1 MPVYFTAGHSVMA
14 LKNQQDL
21 SDFWGKITQ
30 SVHISLEISDCYI
43 LPKVQGLVK
52 MVLTTQTKRFKTT
65 LSDAS
70 HKYGGSS

>member
-1 MPVYFTAGHSVMA
+1 MA

-52 MVLTTQTKRFKTT
+52 MVLIR
-65 LSDAS
+65 
-70 HKYGGSS
+70 